1 MGFELPMKKI
11 DLNKTQA
18 INPMAD
24 DAEIFLPGTR
34 TLCKSQINQTIYLY
48 PFLNRRWICVVL

>member
-18 INPMAD
+18 KNPMAD
-24 DAEIFLPGTR
+24 GTGTILP
-34 TLCKSQINQTIYLY
+34 
-48 PFLNRRWICVVL
+48 VLKLFTNLK